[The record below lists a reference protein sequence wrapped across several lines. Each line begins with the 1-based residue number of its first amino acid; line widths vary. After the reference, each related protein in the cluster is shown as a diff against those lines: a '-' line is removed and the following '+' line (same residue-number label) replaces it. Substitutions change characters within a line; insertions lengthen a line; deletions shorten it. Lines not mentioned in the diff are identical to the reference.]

1 MTAIVTSKFRTVNAE
16 NFKEDIG
23 ANSVYVA
30 IGKPD
35 VWSLTTS
42 DTTDTTPFTPN
53 DHIDDIGEAR
63 ANFMAMQKIS
73 STDVTHIIPR
83 YTWTTGRVYVAWDSN
98 DGAIF
103 DKEFYVITSEFKVY
117 KCIIAPATAS
127 TVQPTQTL
135 TAPTAES
142 DGYTWKY
149 MYTLTVADSEKFLTT
164 SYLPVKTVSLG
175 GQGTVT
181 GAVSSSTTVILSEI
195 NSKIHTGMTVS
206 GTGISGS
213 PTVTAIAGSK
223 LTLSAAQSISDA
235 VILTFAYATDSAA
248 EAALSEGDYAQYLN
262 QKASRDAS
270 NAGGIERIEVSAGGG
285 DYSSKPTV
293 TITGNGTGATVASGN
308 ITMSGSGS
316 TQSVASITLNNKGDD
331 YTFAD
336 ITFSTGSAVANATIS
351 PVNGHGVDPV
361 SELGGFF
368 VGINTQLS
376 GSGGAGADLTVGNDF
391 RQISL
396 IKNPTNHGTTTIST
410 ATTLNALSYLDF
422 SSGVTVANYTVDELL
437 VGGTSGA
444 QAYVASIDSGNGYI
458 YYTQNSKTGY
468 GLFQNGETVTGQTS
482 STAGALE
489 SSNANGNP
497 EVARGSGEMLFLE
510 NRNPINR
517 STTQIED
524 IKVIIEF

>member
-1 MTAIVTSKFRTVNAE
+1 
-16 NFKEDIG
+16 
-23 ANSVYVA
+23 
-30 IGKPD
+30 
-35 VWSLTTS
+35 
-42 DTTDTTPFTPN
+42 
-53 DHIDDIGEAR
+53 
-63 ANFMAMQKIS
+63 MAMQKVGA
-73 STDVTHIIPR
+73 TDITHIIPR
-83 YTWTTGRVYVAWDSN
+83 YTWATGTVYYAWDSN

-103 DKEFYVITSEFKVY
+103 DKAFYVITSEFKVY
-117 KCIIAPATAS
+117 KCIVAGTGGS

-175 GQGTVT
+175 GQGTVA
-181 GAVSSSTTVILSEI
+181 GAVSSSATVILTEI

-206 GTGISGS
+206 GTGISGT

-235 VILTFAYATDSAA
+235 VILTFAYAADADA

-262 QKASRDAS
+262 QKASRDVAR
-270 NAGGIERIEVSAGGG
+270 AGGIERIEVSAGGG
-285 DYSSKPTV
+285 DYSSAPTV
-293 TITGNGTGATVASGN
+293 TITGDGTGATATAV
-308 ITMSGSGS
+308 MSGSGS
-316 TQSVASITLNNKGDD
+316 TQNVASITINNKGDD

-336 ITFSTGSAVANATIS
+336 ITFSTGSAIANATIA

-396 IKNPTNHGTTTIST
+396 IKNPTNAGTSTIST
-410 ATTLNALSYLDF
+410 ASTLQAMDYLDF
-422 SSGVTVANYTVDELL
+422 ASSAAAFAIDELI

-444 QAYVASIDSGNGYI
+444 QAYVVRIDGTKI

-468 GLFQNGETVTGQTS
+468 KVFQNSETVTGQTS
-482 STAGALE
+482 STAVATK
-489 SSNANGNP
+489 SSNAVVSG
-497 EVARGSGEMLFLE
+497 EVNRGSGEMLFLE

>member
-16 NFKEDIG
+16 NFKEDV
-23 ANSVYVA
+23 ASNSVYVA

-63 ANFMAMQKIS
+63 AQFMAMQKVGA
-73 STDVTHIIPR
+73 TDITHIIPR
-83 YTWTTGRVYVAWDSN
+83 YTWTTGTVYYAWDSN

-103 DKEFYVITSEFKVY
+103 DKAFYVITSEFKVY
-117 KCIIAPATAS
+117 KCIVAGTGGS

-175 GQGTVT
+175 GQGTVA
-181 GAVSSSTTVILSEI
+181 GAVSSSTTVILTEI

-206 GTGISGS
+206 GTGISGT

-235 VILTFAYATDSAA
+235 TILTFAYASDGAA

-262 QKASRDAS
+262 QKASRDVAR
-270 NAGGIERIEVSAGGG
+270 AGGIERIEVSAGGG
-285 DYSSKPTV
+285 DYSSAPTV
-293 TITGNGTGATVASGN
+293 TITGDGTGATATAV
-308 ITMSGSGS
+308 MSGSGS
-316 TQSVASITLNNKGDD
+316 TKNVASITINNKGDD

-336 ITFSTGSAVANATIS
+336 ITFSTGSAIANATIA

-368 VGINTQLS
+368 IGINTQLS

-396 IKNPTNHGTTTIST
+396 IKNPTNAGTSTIST
-410 ATTLNALSYLDF
+410 ASTLQAMDYLDLAASAAAF
-422 SSGVTVANYTVDELL
+422 AIDELI

-444 QAYVASIDSGNGYI
+444 QAYVVRIDGTKI

-468 GLFQNGETVTGQTS
+468 KVFQNSETVTGQTS
-482 STAGALE
+482 STAVATK
-489 SSNANGNP
+489 SSNAVVSG
-497 EVARGSGEMLFLE
+497 EVNRGSGEMLFLE

>member
-16 NFKEDIG
+16 NFKEDV
-23 ANSVYVA
+23 ASNSVYVA

-63 ANFMAMQKIS
+63 AQFMAMQKVGA
-73 STDVTHIIPR
+73 TDITHIIPR
-83 YTWTTGRVYVAWDSN
+83 YTWATGTVYYAWDSN

-103 DKEFYVITSEFKVY
+103 DKAFYVITSEFKVY
-117 KCIIAPATAS
+117 KCIVAGTGGS

-175 GQGTVT
+175 GQGTVA
-181 GAVSSSTTVILSEI
+181 GAVSSSATVILTEI

-206 GTGISGS
+206 GTGISGT

-235 VILTFAYATDSAA
+235 VILTFAYAADADA

-262 QKASRDAS
+262 QKASRDVAR
-270 NAGGIERIEVSAGGG
+270 AGGIERIEVSAGGG
-285 DYSSKPTV
+285 DYSSAPTV
-293 TITGNGTGATVASGN
+293 TITGDGTGATATAV
-308 ITMSGSGS
+308 MSGSGS
-316 TQSVASITLNNKGDD
+316 TQNVASITINNKGDD

-336 ITFSTGSAVANATIS
+336 ITFSTGSAIANATIA

-396 IKNPTNHGTTTIST
+396 IKNPTNAGTSTIST
-410 ATTLNALSYLDF
+410 ASTLQAMDYLDF
-422 SSGVTVANYTVDELL
+422 ASSAAAFAIDELI

-444 QAYVASIDSGNGYI
+444 QAYVVRIDGTKI

-468 GLFQNGETVTGQTS
+468 KVFQNSETVTGQTS
-482 STAGALE
+482 STAVATK
-489 SSNANGNP
+489 SSNAVVSG
-497 EVARGSGEMLFLE
+497 EVNRGSGEMLFLE